1 MSHNKFRP
9 DRQKRTAA
17 GDLSLPR
24 SWFWAAVALLLL
36 ASIFGIRSDSIETIS
51 GACLVAFAS
60 LLPSYLWITGKAKG
74 LPIFPVFALTHLWTY
89 AVPLV
94 IGHPQVAQYAPPLHL
109 TAGLTTAGFVL
120 LGTFVWFQ
128 FVRAAP
134 EPPAAAVW
142 VMDGKKGEP
151 YLLAGCAAGVA
162 LSVAF
167 AGGWSDIDA
176 GLFALIRGALLAVT
190 NLAMFVLAHR
200 WGTREMSKKRVGL
213 FLLMV
218 ALFVLSNAATLLLVG
233 ALSGLLLVVIAYS
246 LGRRKIPVL
255 PLAVLLLVVVP
266 LHYGKGDMR
275 SKYWAA
281 REGGASVKP
290 WEYPGLFVEWAGYS
304 WEHLSGSS
312 DGGGAD
318 PQSIAQRAGLI
329 NLLLLAQD
337 ATAKDVP
344 FLDGAT
350 YAVIPRLLVPRF
362 LDPEKP
368 ASHEGTYLLNI
379 HFGLQTREDT
389 RTTTI
394 GWGLLNEAYANF
406 GFLGVGGL
414 AVLLG
419 CLYGAVARWGMN
431 CPVLSFRYLFA
442 ILLISVAYQSEFSAG
457 VYVAALFQSTVP
469 LLALVFLLMKRSRV
483 GAHAPVRAAASAS
496 RL

>member
-1 MSHNKFRP
+1 MMSQNKFRL
-9 DRQKRTAA
+9 DQQNLIAA
-17 GDLSLPR
+17 GDLSLPQ
-24 SWFWAAVALLLL
+24 SWFWGAAALLFL
-36 ASIFGIRSDSIETIS
+36 ASVLVIRSDSIETVS
-51 GACLVAFAS
+51 GAYLIAFAS
-60 LLPSYLWITGKAKG
+60 ILPSYLWITGRAKG

-94 IGHPQVAQYAPPLHL
+94 IDHPQVAQYPPRMHL
-109 TAGLTTAGFVL
+109 IAGLTTAGFVL

-128 FVRAAP
+128 FVKAAP
-134 EPPAAAVW
+134 EPPAVLW

-151 YLLAGCAAGVA
+151 YLLAGYVGGVV

-176 GLFALIRGALLAVT
+176 GLFALIRGTLLAIT
-190 NLAMFVLAHR
+190 NLAMFALAYR
-200 WGTREMSKKRVGL
+200 WGTREMSKKRVGI
-213 FLLMV
+213 FLLLLV
-218 ALFVLSNAATLLLVG
+218 LFVLSNAATLLLVG

-255 PLAVLLLVVVP
+255 PLVVLLLVIVP
-266 LHYGKGDMR
+266 LHYGKAEMR
-275 SKYWAA
+275 NKYWAG
-281 REGGASVKP
+281 EGGASVKP
-290 WEYPGLFVEWAGYS
+290 WDYPGLFVEWAGYS

-312 DGGGAD
+312 DSGDAD

-329 NLLLLAQD
+329 NLLLLVQD
-337 ATAKDVP
+337 ATSKDVP
-344 FLDGAT
+344 FLNGDT
-350 YAVIPRLLVPRF
+350 YAIIPRLLIPRF

-379 HFGLQTREDT
+379 HFGIQTREDT

-419 CLYGAVARWGMN
+419 CLYGAAARWSMN

-442 ILLISVAYQSEFSAG
+442 ILLISVAYQSEFSAS
-457 VYVAALFQSTVP
+457 VYVTALFQSAVP
-469 LLALVFLLMKRSRV
+469 LLALVFLLMKRRYV
-483 GAHAPVRAAASAS
+483 GALVPGRGGADPS
-496 RL
+496 RS